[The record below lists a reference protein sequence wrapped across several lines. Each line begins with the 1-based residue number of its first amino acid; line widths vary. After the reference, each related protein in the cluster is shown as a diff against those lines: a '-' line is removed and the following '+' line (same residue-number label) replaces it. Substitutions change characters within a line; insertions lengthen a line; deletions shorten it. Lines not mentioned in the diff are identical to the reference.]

1 MTIHTKSWIA
11 DVYIKKIRPEANKEL
26 EWFKN
31 QKSLDDAIHYAA
43 LATNC
48 CEKRYSH
55 QRRITREN
63 LQLSKKIL
71 LQNIE
76 KINKCPSFDTL
87 YTVLERLLD
96 PVSGLGELYIYDT
109 AFRLGVYLNLMPER
123 VYLHAGTR
131 IGAKNLGF
139 DGKNKTLE
147 VAQMPEW
154 LQQLQPYEIED
165 VLCIFKDKLSKIQI
179 DLSEE
184 EMLKKSR
191 CS

>member
-1 MTIHTKSWIA
+1 MTISSKSWIA
-11 DVYIKKIRPEANKEL
+11 EAYIKKIRPVANREL

-31 QKSLDDAIHYAA
+31 QKNLDDAIHYAA
-43 LATNC
+43 LALNC

-63 LQLSKKIL
+63 LHLSKKIL

-76 KINKCPSFDTL
+76 GIKNCPSFDAL
-87 YTVLERLLD
+87 YTLLESLLE

-109 AFRLGVYLNLMPER
+109 AFRLGAYLRRMPER

-131 IGAKNLGF
+131 VGAKNLGF
-139 DGKNKTLE
+139 DRKKKTLE

-165 VLCIFKDKLSKIQI
+165 VLCIFKDKLSKNQI
-179 DLSEE
+179 DFSEE
-184 EMLKKSR
+184 EMLKRSR